1 MMVAVAP
8 DGNYASFVGI
18 WPVPESTAC
27 YIEPVATDPD
37 YRRMGFGTAVVLN

>member
-1 MMVAVAP
+1 MVAVAP
-8 DGNYASFVGI
+8 DGNYTSFVGI

-37 YRRMGFGTAVVLN
+37 YCRMGFGTAVVLN